1 MNICRLH
8 GGEDVVGGIKAVQKN
23 ESDMSRRSVC
33 DESSATKNYCTVK
46 IPAALAHAIDEY
58 LRWEEAEVRGFR
70 SRADVV
76 VFSVV
81 RFLESCGALKPVVK
95 PRFEHVNVY
104 ESHVLVRDNL
114 LDTSVEVWVQCDGLF
129 CSYCFS
135 SSCLHVGYASS
146 LEEVRAIFTKH
157 GRSPPI
163 PAGANSYVIFL
174 NGVAYPI
181 SID

>member
-23 ESDMSRRSVC
+23 ESGMSRRSVF
-33 DESSATKNYCTVK
+33 DESSAAKNYCTVK

-58 LRWEEAEVRGFR
+58 LRWEEAEIRGYR

-76 VFSVV
+76 VSSVV
-81 RFLESCGALKPVVK
+81 QFLESRGALKPFVK

-129 CSYCFS
+129 CSYCLS
-135 SSCLHVGYASS
+135 RSCPHIGYASS

-163 PAGANSYVIFL
+163 EVRADSYVVFL
-174 NGVAYPI
+174 NGAAYPI
-181 SID
+181 STD